1 MNQIIPL
8 LKKPFLWALLLAG
21 LAFCLSF
28 ATWFKSGHIN
38 TQKIVVADIEAI
50 TDAQK
55 LVWVQGMKNGH
66 TEKVIGESRLFE
78 QKLQTALKDIGGKDT
93 VILDRKVMIAGE
105 NVRDITPDVMQ
116 KLNLNASEVS
126 LLRRELERD
135 FFTDFPTM
143 RKARP

>member
-1 MNQIIPL
+1 MNRL
-8 LKKPFLWALLLAG
+8 NHLVKNPFVWTLLLTSLTFCFS
-21 LAFCLSF
+21 LAAWL
-28 ATWFKSGHIN
+28 N
-38 TQKIVVADIEAI
+38 TTLPKNQKIAVADIEAI

-55 LVWVQGMKNGH
+55 LIWVKEMKNGQ
-66 TEKVIGESRLFE
+66 TEKVIGESRAFE

-93 VILDRKVMIAGE
+93 VILDRKAMIAGE

-126 LLRRELERD
+126 LLKRELERD
-135 FFTDFPTM
+135 FLGDFPTM

>member
-1 MNQIIPL
+1 MNQL
-8 LKKPFLWALLLAG
+8 NHLVKNPFVWTLVLMG
-21 LAFCLSF
+21 LTFCFSL
-28 ATWFKSGHIN
+28 ATWLN
-38 TQKIVVADIEAI
+38 TTLPKNQKIAVANIEAI

-55 LVWVQGMKNGH
+55 LIWVKEMKNGH
-66 TEKVIGESRLFE
+66 TEKVIGESRAFE

-93 VILDRKVMIAGE
+93 VILDRKAMIAGE

-126 LLRRELERD
+126 LLKRELERD
-135 FFTDFPTM
+135 FLGDFPTM